1 MKFFN
6 LKGEVFG
13 GLTAGIVALPLALA
27 FGVQSGLGASAGLYG
42 AMLLGFF
49 AAIFGGTKT
58 QISGPTGP
66 MTVLSAAIVA
76 MAISK
81 YGNIESA
88 MGIIILTF
96 ILSGIFQIVFGF
108 MKIGKYI
115 KYIPYPVLS
124 GFMSGIGLIIII
136 FQVFPTLGLVS
147 PTKIIDVFLELPNSI
162 QLINLSSVALAAST
176 IIIIYI
182 FPKISKKVPSTLVAL
197 IFISLISAF
206 FKIDTPLIGQMPSG
220 LPAFK
225 ISALAGINFSDLNMA
240 LIPALTLAGLGT
252 LDSLLTSVVAD
263 NITRTKHNSNKELI
277 GQGIG
282 NIVAAFFGGIP
293 GAGATMR
300 TVVNIKSGGKT
311 QLSGVI
317 HALLLMLIVLGLGK
331 YVSYI
336 PLSAL
341 AGVLITVGISIVD
354 MRGIKSILN
363 ISKSD
368 AFILITVFLL
378 TVFVDLLQA
387 VGIGM
392 VIASVI
398 FMRKASDM
406 VEGNTSLTKVDKYD
420 REVAWEDEANL
431 TLNKRDYVYIKRFDG
446 PIFFGVASK
455 ILERINKIP
464 SNARVIIFRM
474 KRVPFIDQSG
484 LYALEEVIKEMQKMG
499 ITVVLTMT
507 HPQPLY
513 LFKKTNLI
521 PDVIPEKYLFES
533 IDECAVWLKDYCDKF
548 DEELIISLGVRNEK
562 ARG

>member
-1 MKFFN
+1 MKFSN
-6 LKGEVFG
+6 LKGDIFG

-42 AMLLGFF
+42 AMILGLF

-66 MTVLSAAIVA
+66 MTVLSASIVA
-76 MAISK
+76 LAISK
-81 YGNIESA
+81 YGNINDA
-88 MGIIILTF
+88 MGLIILTF
-96 ILSGIFQIVFGF
+96 LLSGVFQIIFGF
-108 MKIGKYI
+108 LKIGKYI

-124 GFMSGIGLIIII
+124 GFMSGIGVIIII
-136 FQVFPTLGLVS
+136 FQIFPALGLAS
-147 PTKIIDVFLELPNSI
+147 PTRIIDVFLELP
-162 QLINLSSVALAAST
+162 QALSVLNFVSVALT
-176 IIIIYI
+176 IGTVLIIYI
-182 FPKISKKVPSTLVAL
+182 FPKITKIVPSTLVAL
-197 IFISLISAF
+197 VVISLISVLF
-206 FKIDTPLIGQMPSG
+206 PMDTPLIGHMPSG
-220 LPAFK
+220 LPTLK
-225 ISALAGINFSDLNMA
+225 IASLSGLQFSDLNLV
-240 LIPALTLAGLGT
+240 LIPAITLAGLGI

-282 NIVAAFFGGIP
+282 NIAASFFGGIP

-311 QLSGVI
+311 RLSGVI
-317 HALLLMLIVLGLGK
+317 HALLLMLIILGLGR
-331 YVSYI
+331 YVAYI

-341 AGVLITVGISIVD
+341 AGVLFTVGIGIVDVRGLKSIV
-354 MRGIKSILN
+354 S

-368 AFILITVFLL
+368 AFILILVLLL

-406 VEGNTSLTKVDKYD
+406 VEGNTSLSKVDKYD
-420 REVAWEDEANL
+420 REVAWDDELNL
-431 TLNKRDYVYIKRFDG
+431 SFNKWDYVYIKRFDG
-446 PIFFGVASK
+446 PIFFGVAAK

-464 SNARVIIFRM
+464 SNAKVIIFRM
-474 KRVPFIDQSG
+474 KKVPFIDQSG

-513 LFKKTNLI
+513 LFKKNNLI
-521 PDVIPEKYLFES
+521 PDVIPEKYLFKS
-533 IDECAVWLKDYCDKF
+533 IDDCAIWLKEYCEKC
-548 DEELIISLGVRNEK
+548 DE
-562 ARG
+562 

>member
-1 MKFFN
+1 MKFSN
-6 LKGEVFG
+6 LKGDIFG

-42 AMLLGFF
+42 AMILGLF

-66 MTVLSAAIVA
+66 MTVLSASIVA
-76 MAISK
+76 LAISK
-81 YGNIESA
+81 YGNINDA
-88 MGIIILTF
+88 MGLIILTF
-96 ILSGIFQIVFGF
+96 LLSGIFQIIFGLL
-108 MKIGKYI
+108 KIGKYI

-124 GFMSGIGLIIII
+124 GFMSGIGVIIII
-136 FQVFPTLGLVS
+136 FQIFPALGLAS
-147 PTKIIDVFLELPNSI
+147 PTRIIDVFLELP
-162 QLINLSSVALAAST
+162 QALSVLNFVSVALT
-176 IIIIYI
+176 IGTVLIIYI
-182 FPKISKKVPSTLVAL
+182 FPKITKIVPSTLVAL
-197 IFISLISAF
+197 VVISLISVLF
-206 FKIDTPLIGQMPSG
+206 PMDTPLIGHMPSG
-220 LPAFK
+220 LPTLK
-225 ISALAGINFSDLNMA
+225 IASLSGLQFSDLNLV
-240 LIPALTLAGLGT
+240 LIPAITLAGLGI

-282 NIVAAFFGGIP
+282 NIAASFFGGIP

-311 QLSGVI
+311 RLSGVI
-317 HALLLMLIVLGLGK
+317 HALLLMLIILGLGR
-331 YVSYI
+331 YVAYI

-341 AGVLITVGISIVD
+341 AGVLFTVGISIVD
-354 MRGIKSILN
+354 VRGLKSIVS

-368 AFILITVFLL
+368 AFILILVLLL

-406 VEGNTSLTKVDKYD
+406 VEGNTSLSKVDKYD
-420 REVAWEDEANL
+420 REVAWDDELNL
-431 TLNKRDYVYIKRFDG
+431 SFNKWDYVYIKRFDG
-446 PIFFGVASK
+446 PIFFGVAAK

-464 SNARVIIFRM
+464 SNAKVIIFRM
-474 KRVPFIDQSG
+474 KKVPFIDQSG

-513 LFKKTNLI
+513 LFKKNNLI
-521 PDVIPEKYLFES
+521 PDVIPEKYLFKS
-533 IDECAVWLKDYCDKF
+533 IDDCAIWLKEYCEKC
-548 DEELIISLGVRNEK
+548 DE
-562 ARG
+562 

>member
-1 MKFFN
+1 MKFSN
-6 LKGEVFG
+6 LKGDIFG

-42 AMLLGFF
+42 AMILGLF

-66 MTVLSAAIVA
+66 MTVLSASIVA
-76 MAISK
+76 LAISK
-81 YGNIESA
+81 YGNINDA
-88 MGIIILTF
+88 MGLVILTF
-96 ILSGIFQIVFGF
+96 LLSGVFQIIFGLL
-108 MKIGKYI
+108 KIGKYI

-124 GFMSGIGLIIII
+124 GFMSGIGVIIII
-136 FQVFPTLGLVS
+136 FQIFPALGLAS
-147 PTKIIDVFLELPNSI
+147 PTRIIDVFLELP
-162 QLINLSSVALAAST
+162 QALSVLNFVSVALT
-176 IIIIYI
+176 IGTVLIIYI
-182 FPKISKKVPSTLVAL
+182 FPKITKIVPSTLVAL
-197 IFISLISAF
+197 VVISLISVLF
-206 FKIDTPLIGQMPSG
+206 PMDTPLIGHMPSG
-220 LPAFK
+220 LPTLK
-225 ISALAGINFSDLNMA
+225 IASLSGLQFSDLNLV
-240 LIPALTLAGLGT
+240 LIPAITLAGLGI

-282 NIVAAFFGGIP
+282 NIAASFFGGIP

-311 QLSGVI
+311 RLSGVI
-317 HALLLMLIVLGLGK
+317 HALLLMLIILGLGR
-331 YVSYI
+331 YVAYI

-341 AGVLITVGISIVD
+341 AGVLFTVGISIVD
-354 MRGIKSILN
+354 VRGLKSIVS

-368 AFILITVFLL
+368 AFILILVLLL

-406 VEGNTSLTKVDKYD
+406 VEGNTSLSKVDKYD
-420 REVAWEDEANL
+420 REVAWDDELNL
-431 TLNKRDYVYIKRFDG
+431 SFNKWDYVYIKRFDG
-446 PIFFGVASK
+446 PIFFGVAAK

-464 SNARVIIFRM
+464 SNAKVIIFRM
-474 KRVPFIDQSG
+474 KKVPFIDQSG

-513 LFKKTNLI
+513 LFKKNNLI
-521 PDVIPEKYLFES
+521 PDVIPEKYLFKS
-533 IDECAVWLKDYCDKF
+533 IDDCAIWLKEYCEKC
-548 DEELIISLGVRNEK
+548 DE
-562 ARG
+562 